1 MSTIFAEI
9 IWFFVLLATFLV
21 VIPMGFIVISLD
33 YLIEEA
39 WMWTSK

>member
-1 MSTIFAEI
+1 MSAIFAEI

-39 WMWTSK
+39 WMWMSK